1 MLVANFP
8 FINSYKSII
17 TPSDNDIRYKTIFD
31 NNGIYTG
38 SYSLELGLSLN
49 RSFYFQTALP
59 GDRSLNYTGKCKG
72 NIWEFQ
78 FDLCIP
84 NCPSNVEILFIEN
97 GRYDSPR
104 FSITTNQS
112 HNASSI
118 YINPTN
124 LKSQYR
130 YFIKN
135 DGSTITLYRGSTK
148 IGSVNLK
155 LPFPT
160 IEGKHIF
167 THPSYY
173 LDSKL
178 EIDLETKFNLK
189 NFRFYIDEVTDD
201 EQHLDQTQYPDPP
214 SVIPTN
220 PTVNLIANFKLHTDG
235 NNSVTNVDANR
246 DMRVTGSFNGNYNSG
261 CFTGNSATITLNRPN
276 VNNYT
281 NPYTG
286 MPWEID
292 FQIYIPN
299 CPKDKT
305 ILTISNP
312 SSDPNRNRSVTITTK
327 DYPSNNYE
335 ITVPINVFSSG
346 WMYCK
351 IQCTGAGGDLIFYAN
366 NQQYGNT
373 IRGFILTADLG
384 VNASISFAN
393 IGINYNL
400 ANIIIFMDYLTN
412 TDRYNSQYDMSLRF
426 IVKKALLTNT
436 PLMVDIPFP
445 YTQFTEMEFFLTDSE
460 GNFIPSSYYTRL
472 DENTLYFNGSSVTA
486 LNINDVDQIRFT
498 FVHNRGMYAIN
509 KMEYNVKSQANI
521 YRYKLPSPFNKL
533 LDLNMRYRIFFDRKL
548 VGRIDSTNEY
558 TINKKTGELVFDKD
572 KIPITKSGIDISM
585 LVFYTGTKYNTA
597 IPTLPMSG
605 YVYFKK
611 NEIDRN
617 YNKDLCCFF
626 LNGKLVNR
634 DNIIKMSN
642 NIYKISKD
650 LKSRYNIE
658 VMNTSP
664 RINELIPFYKKF
676 GRRNSIPDQYL
687 YKEIETIFFVPRSN
701 ATEQPHGRQTFDPE
715 TVNILTIP
723 HHVLPNHQ
731 DWYITLMQH
740 GTYESEFKDRHITY
754 TIDFYKDDYATKP
767 SPISV
772 LGQIRLQG
780 NFEDYV
786 PNSPTALLIGTIPE
800 RLTTCFTDTV
810 ICTVQAKTIYDAD
823 TYNHGKDIDGVLV
836 RLEIDPTK
844 AKTKYEVAKPLDT
857 AQRYDGKWVDLDWNL
872 NSSGTRDRH
881 ILPQIYYEM
890 EADEYEKDNY
900 INLLEWVVSEK
911 ANGEGQVYYRKTINV
926 FPDNNPYA
934 DR

>member
-1 MLVANFP
+1 MIVANFP
-8 FINSYKSII
+8 FIDSYKSII
-17 TPSDNDIRYKTIFD
+17 TPSDNDILYDTMLD
-31 NNGIYTG
+31 YNSIYTG
-38 SYSLELGLSLN
+38 SYSLELGLTLN
-49 RSFYFQTALP
+49 NLFLFKAALP
-59 GDRSLNYTGKCKG
+59 GDRNLNYTGKCKG
-72 NIWEFQ
+72 DIWEFQ

-84 NCPSNVEILFIEN
+84 NCPSNVEILHIEN
-97 GRYDSPR
+97 GRSGSPK

-112 HNASSI
+112 HNTSSI
-118 YINPTN
+118 YINPN
-124 LKSQYR
+124 QLKTQYR

-135 DGSTITLYRGSTK
+135 NGSTITLYRGSTK

-426 IVKKALLTNT
+426 IVKKAIMNNALI
-436 PLMVDIPFP
+436 VDIPFP
-445 YTQFTEMEFFLTDSE
+445 YKQYTDTEFFVTDMD
-460 GNFIPSSYYTRL
+460 GNLIPSHYYKRVNDRQIL
-472 DENTLYFNGSSVTA
+472 FNSQNVYY
-486 LNINDVDQIRFT
+486 LNINDVDELRFT
-498 FVHNRGMYAIN
+498 FVHNREKYSIN
-509 KMEYNVKSQANI
+509 KLECTIFSKENVYEYE
-521 YRYKLPSPFNKL
+521 LPSPFNKL
-533 LDLNMRYRIFFDRKL
+533 LDLNMRYRVYYDRRL
-548 VGRIDSTNEY
+548 LFEDTAYEY
-558 TINKKTGELVFDKD
+558 SINKYTGIISFDKED
-572 KIPITKSGIDISM
+572 FKIEEGKEITII
-585 LVFYTGTKYNTA
+585 VFYTGTKYTTS
-597 IPTLPMSG
+597 IPILPMSG

-611 NEIDRN
+611 HEIDRN

-642 NIYKISKD
+642 NIYKISRD

-658 VMNTSP
+658 VLNTSP
-664 RINELIPFYKKF
+664 KIPDLIPFYKK
-676 GRRNSIPDQYL
+676 GRKNSIPKQYI
-687 YKEIETIFFVPRSN
+687 YKEMEVMFFVPRSD
-701 ATEQPHGRQTFDPE
+701 ATEKPHGRKMLNPLTA
-715 TVNILTIP
+715 NILTIP
-723 HHVLPNHQ
+723 NNVLPNHK
-731 DWYITLMQH
+731 DWYITLIQH
-740 GTYESEFKDRHITY
+740 GVDEGEFFDKRSLNYSIN
-754 TIDFYKDDYATKP
+754 FFKDDYTTK
-767 SPISV
+767 SQKISV
-772 LGQIRLQG
+772 IGQIRLQG

-786 PNSPTALLIGTIPE
+786 PNSPTALIFGEIPE
-800 RLTTCFTDTV
+800 RITTCITDSV
-810 ICTVQAKTIYDAD
+810 ICSVKAETIYNAD
-823 TYNHGKDIDGVLV
+823 TYNHDKDIDGVLV
-836 RLEIDPTK
+836 RLEIDPILFPSE
-844 AKTKYEVAKPLDT
+844 YRVGEPLDT
-857 AQRYDGKWVDLDWNL
+857 ARRYDPKYVDLDIDL
-872 NSSGTRDRH
+872 NSNGSRDIH
-881 ILPQIYYEM
+881 CLPKIYYEM
-890 EADEYEKDNY
+890 TATEYEKDNY
-900 INLLEWVVSEK
+900 INIFEWIVSSEP
-911 ANGEGQVYYRKTINV
+911 NGRGQEYYRKTINM